1 MFRLKKRTFYFWRT
15 IAFLGVFLFGIKLV
29 DTELSFKY
37 EADYGDCY
45 SKLDGSNLCLQYS
58 CFIALTVL
66 SFVSLFLLVKYRKKI
81 CLLE

>member
-1 MFRLKKRTFYFWRT
+1 MIKLRKRTFYFWRAV
-15 IAFLGVFLFGIKLV
+15 AFLGVFFFGIKIV

-45 SKLDGSNLCLQYS
+45 SKLDGSNLCVQYY
-58 CFIALTVL
+58 CCIALTIL